1 LSGQTF
7 CADASGD
14 QQQEAYMLPTK
25 MAAAISALV
34 VLHLL
39 SPSAVTGQTTDL
51 VLKSQPGDY
60 IGGGVD
66 REFSPEN
73 GTFTA
78 ARNSDNG
85 VHVFFNGGERW
96 WDLSFAA
103 PYDGVLVP
111 GVYQNAIRWPL
122 QSPTGAGLS
131 IWGEGRGCNTLF
143 GRFEVLEA
151 SYSTTGEVERFA
163 ATFEQH
169 CEGAPPMLLGSIMV
183 NSTLPPPAQPP
194 SRCVSTVATIADL
207 DTEVNGLITDV
218 VLVNELDGLL
228 FSAQWNVGH
237 KQPRIARSV
246 IEQFVARLVQASNR
260 APANPHAIAAAMA
273 NTLTC
278 GAANVL
284 TNITIP

>member
-1 LSGQTF
+1 
-7 CADASGD
+7 
-14 QQQEAYMLPTK
+14 MLPTK
-25 MAAAISALV
+25 TAAAISALV
-34 VLHLL
+34 LHVLW
-39 SPSAVTGQTTDL
+39 PSAVTGQTTGL

-60 IGGGVD
+60 IGSGVD

-73 GTFTA
+73 GIFTA
-78 ARNSDNG
+78 SRTFDNG
-85 VHVFFNGGERW
+85 VHVFFNGGEHW

-122 QSPTGAGLS
+122 QSRTGAGLS

-169 CEGAPPMLLGSIMV
+169 CDGTPPMLLGSIMV
-183 NSTLPPPAQPP
+183 NSTLPPFAPPP

-207 DTEVNGLITDV
+207 DTEVNGLVTDV
-218 VLVNELDGLL
+218 VLVNDLDGLL
-228 FSAQWNVGH
+228 VSAQWNVGH
-237 KQPRIARSV
+237 QQPRIARSV
-246 IEQFVARLVQASNR
+246 IEQFMARLVQASNR
-260 APANPHAIAAAMA
+260 APANPHAIAVATA

-284 TNITIP
+284 TNIAIP